1 MYTLLIKKKQTIEK
15 LRYNIQVSTSL
26 QRCFFLLNF
35 LAQHLPDNSPNSPST
50 PKIKLEEYS
59 STTTTRGDILLN
71 INGVVSWYFRMCVA
85 YFHKTVYCALLC
97 IVVLC
102 LLVWIKLIYFLFHLT
117 SLNYFKFSGKIY
129 PTVIKS
135 VTITLSQNLYVLRK
149 EM

>member
-15 LRYNIQVSTSL
+15 PRYNIQVSTSL

-50 PKIKLEEYS
+50 PKIKLGEY
-59 STTTTRGDILLN
+59 LLQHN
-71 INGVVSWYFRMCVA
+71 DHPWRHSIK
-85 YFHKTVYCALLC
+85 HKWGRQLVFPLLC